1 MQIKTTQALPSAD
14 LARKLNRF
22 ISLCGLIK
30 LCTCTA
36 VNYYSK
42 NDLTNDYTDR
52 VENVSSFKRENENK
66 CAFIP
71 FKQPPPGF
79 DCFVSHFFINNLV

>member
-1 MQIKTTQALPSAD
+1 MQIKTTRALPSAD

-36 VNYYSK
+36 VNYYSR
-42 NDLTNDYTDR
+42 NDLTTDYTDR
-52 VENVSSFKRENENK
+52 VENVSSFKCENENK

-71 FKQPPPGF
+71 FEQLPPGF
-79 DCFVSHFFINNLV
+79 DCFVNHFFINNLV